1 MTFASLLTQLN
12 AFDPELPLV
21 FTLEGTDIGAGYH
34 VTELRH
40 LSATGIDC
48 GGTIEIWE
56 EAKLQLFDLPG
67 KTHMSVAKFSAILKQ
82 SLNKLPSLADTSLS
96 AEFALGNIGLRTLS
110 LSQPRLEESRVL
122 VELQNLTA
130 LCKPLQRQQTKE
142 PLVCSG

>member
-48 GGTIEIWE
+48 GGTIETWE

-110 LSQPRLEESRVL
+110 LSQPRLDESRVL

-142 PLVCSG
+142 PLVCCG

>member
-1 MTFASLLTQLN
+1 
-12 AFDPELPLV
+12 
-21 FTLEGTDIGAGYH
+21 
-34 VTELRH
+34 
-40 LSATGIDC
+40 
-48 GGTIEIWE
+48 
-56 EAKLQLFDLPG
+56 LQLFDLPG

-142 PLVCSG
+142 PLVCCG